1 MTGPEVS
8 WPKKKIPV
16 EKLYDLGKFFFTA
29 GTATLAFLAA
39 AEKINTPSEW
49 HNALIIAAVLLAC
62 ATVLA
67 AAMVIGGCPYAK
79 TTLEESG
86 WPTILAALWFAL
98 WVLGAG
104 FGLYAV
110 IPHGTPSG

>member
-1 MTGPEVS
+1 MTSPEVN
-8 WPKKKIPV
+8 WPQKKIPV

-39 AEKINTPSEW
+39 AEKINTSSAW
-49 HNALIIAAVLLAC
+49 HSGLILAAVLLAC

-79 TTLEESG
+79 TTFEESA
-86 WPTILAALWFAL
+86 WPTFLAVLWFAL

-110 IPHGTPSG
+110 ILHTG